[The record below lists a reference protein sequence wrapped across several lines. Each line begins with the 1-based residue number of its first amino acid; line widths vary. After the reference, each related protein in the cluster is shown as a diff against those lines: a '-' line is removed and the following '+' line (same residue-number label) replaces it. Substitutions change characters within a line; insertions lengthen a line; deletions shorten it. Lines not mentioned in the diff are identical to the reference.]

1 MWCGDEEA
9 LKKTAAARWKRAAGR
24 VYAHMLSSC
33 VSCLVSP
40 VDDRHDDPRFR
51 PRPIFARG
59 YEPVSHFW
67 YPRRWRRAQG
77 ASDELLH
84 VRPSRPHGSLPVSLS
99 TTPITPR
106 DRPTTTQSFPTT
118 GAGRLLHPPT
128 PKRLAYVFPRTIV
141 SYSCPLAT
149 SVSLSVSRVRCL
161 RLVSGFTICLS
172 LTCPLPSLSPS
183 SLISFIFILRSKHS
197 SFCIHDR
204 RVLDRLTSA

>member
-84 VRPSRPHGSLPVSLS
+84 VRPSPRLS
-99 TTPITPR
+99 TTT
-106 DRPTTTQSFPTT
+106 SSW
-118 GAGRLLHPPT
+118 
-128 PKRLAYVFPRTIV
+128 LA
-141 SYSCPLAT
+141 
-149 SVSLSVSRVRCL
+149 
-161 RLVSGFTICLS
+161 
-172 LTCPLPSLSPS
+172 S
-183 SLISFIFILRSKHS
+183 SLPF
-197 SFCIHDR
+197 HDT
-204 RVLDRLTSA
+204 DHTA

>member
-106 DRPTTTQSFPTT
+106 DRHTTTQGFPTT
-118 GAGRLLHPPT
+118 GAGKLLHSANAKT
-128 PKRLAYVFPRTIV
+128 PSLRFPADYRLVFVP
-141 SYSCPLAT
+141 SCHPLSPYLSLEFAV
-149 SVSLSVSRVRCL
+149 SVSF
-161 RLVSGFTICLS
+161 LVSQYAY
-172 LTCPLPSLSPS
+172 PS
-183 SLISFIFILRSKHS
+183 STLR
-197 SFCIHDR
+197 
-204 RVLDRLTSA
+204 